1 MKRRRIN
8 IKIATGI
15 YVSFGWTIRNDQ
27 SATRRRRLINETRVE
42 RLFLEGNFGRSGTI
56 LDKDDFAVQKISIG
70 YGVRGF

>member
-15 YVSFGWTIRNDQ
+15 YVSFGWTIRSDQ

-42 RLFLEGNFGRSGTI
+42 IVSRRKFQKKRH
-56 LDKDDFAVQKISIG
+56 DFAVQKISIG